1 MHTKTRKWYV
11 TSYVENVPLKSLNVD
26 WLVDHMR
33 LKFAPFYLIFHFA
46 SADFWQVSRFL
57 NYRDFSVLPIYEPIV
72 VSIPK
77 FVTLSIFRVLKIWF
91 FIQRIQINLRFVINI
106 QCIRTVQ

>member
-1 MHTKTRKWYV
+1 MYGTKTNKW
-11 TSYVENVPLKSLNVD
+11 YVENVPLKSLNVD

-77 FVTLSIFRVLKIWF
+77 FVTLSIFRVLKYLIF
-91 FIQRIQINLRFVINI
+91 YSAYSDTFRNKNI
-106 QCIRTVQ
+106 RMAQW